1 MQALVVLDF
10 LLQRG
15 SQQSVEMT
23 EEELAYKLADL
34 ESFAYT
40 TPEGKDQGVN
50 IRHRSP
56 PPLTHTHI
64 SPPPLRLDWI

>member
-23 EEELAYKLADL
+23 GEELAYKLADL
-34 ESFAYT
+34 ESFSYT

-50 IRHRSP
+50 VRHRQSP
-56 PPLTHTHI
+56 PP
-64 SPPPLRLDWI
+64 SP